1 MFAVSLTVA
10 RWWRVVSLV
19 LIGRYLRLFLILGPV
34 LLRQTVWQCAVFEP
48 IFVLL
53 CGGRSTITCHSF
65 LFNKD

>member
-1 MFAVSLTVA
+1 MFVVGLTVA

-19 LIGRYLRLFLILGPV
+19 LIGSYLRLFLIWCLV
-34 LLRQTVWQCAVFEP
+34 FLMKNILQCAVFEP
-48 IFVLL
+48 IFVLP